1 MHPLTPPPR
10 KGKKSLFFFFESF
23 LKEGGGVRKKS
34 ANTHFFRLTASLN
47 VASKL
52 FWKALERRTFSQYSI
67 VHWAGKVNIKFVATE
82 NAFLHGAKQ
91 NFILYFWKK
100 HFPIL
105 IIFNYLLDSL
115 ENLLLSYQISL
126 SFIYR

>member
-1 MHPLTPPPR
+1 MHQLR
-10 KGKKSLFFFFESF
+10 IDIHGEKSQQA
-23 LKEGGGVRKKS
+23 KEGGGVRKKS

-82 NAFLHGAKQ
+82 NAFFTWSKTE
-91 NFILYFWKK
+91 FY
-100 HFPIL
+100 
-105 IIFNYLLDSL
+105 S
-115 ENLLLSYQISL
+115 LLLEKAFSYL
-126 SFIYR
+126 NHF